1 MTLTRT
7 LGSHALA
14 RSCTQWRALDEIYAG
29 IFDGMTYEEI
39 EAAAP
44 AEFAARKKSKL
55 AYRYPR
61 GESYLDVITRL
72 DPVIHAIERHK
83 VPVVIVAH
91 QVSLFYTVTFRANP
105 SHNLTRSP

>member
-1 MTLTRT
+1 
-7 LGSHALA
+7 
-14 RSCTQWRALDEIYAG
+14 
-29 IFDGMTYEEI
+29 MTYEEI

-44 AEFAARKKSKL
+44 AEFAARAKSKL

-91 QVSLFYTVTFRANP
+91 QGILRLLYAYFKGEFIFILPLHFDRTVL
-105 SHNLTRSP
+105 LTIIDSPP